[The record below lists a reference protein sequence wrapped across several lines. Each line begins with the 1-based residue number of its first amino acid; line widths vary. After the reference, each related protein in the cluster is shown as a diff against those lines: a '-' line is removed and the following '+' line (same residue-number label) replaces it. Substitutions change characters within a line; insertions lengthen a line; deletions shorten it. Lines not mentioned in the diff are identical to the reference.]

1 MFAFSLIMTATRI
14 QKGALNRAEKS
25 QRYGT
30 GDILDLGLDKEML
43 AELKWEL
50 RTSGVAAYRVG
61 VMRFFGS
68 LPTNF
73 CTHFPRK
80 HPTLNF
86 RRRRKFEKFIRK
98 TPTSPSSLFCLYPCV
113 LTDVNPQNISIYQL

>member
-30 GDILDLGLDKEML
+30 DDILDLGLDKEML

-80 HPTLNF
+80 HPILNF
-86 RRRRKFEKFIRK
+86 VVEGSLRNSSGKLLHLIR
-98 TPTSPSSLFCLYPCV
+98 PFSVYILVY
-113 LTDVNPQNISIYQL
+113 